1 MSRMKNNEG
10 QRKITKIK
18 NLITILLLIYIIAA
32 PLAYGYFMDKENDR
46 IIDFIKNYDS
56 DKKVF
61 YLKKDLLG
69 GN

>member
-10 QRKITKIK
+10 QRKITKVK

>member
-10 QRKITKIK
+10 QRKITKVK
-18 NLITILLLIYIIAA
+18 NLMTILLLVYIIAA

-46 IIDFIKNYDS
+46 VVDFIKNYDS

>member
-32 PLAYGYFMDKENDR
+32 PLAYGYFMNKENDR